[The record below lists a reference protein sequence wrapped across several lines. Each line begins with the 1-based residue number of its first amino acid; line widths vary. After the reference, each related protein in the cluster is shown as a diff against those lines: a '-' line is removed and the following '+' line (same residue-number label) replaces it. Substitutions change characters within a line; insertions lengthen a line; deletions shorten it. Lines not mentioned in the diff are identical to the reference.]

1 MSEFHHAGMTKKEAE
16 ATLLP
21 PKTKPVEGRFLFRS
35 SGVEGEYIVS
45 VIFKEK
51 VTHHTLSFQGD
62 TFKLNK
68 KTDLKV
74 GTLEAVHEHLKSKQK
89 PYWPLKLLQ
98 GVVCEPVLISN
109 STVGADVRR
118 QRRVSA
124 GGVDQFKSEKQLM
137 QACYTGQNRMV
148 CELLEVGTNP
158 NCTGDPRD
166 TQNADQGFKPLHL
179 AAINGHDTVTVL
191 LLAADADPACED
203 KN

>member
-1 MSEFHHAGMTKKEAE
+1 MQYHFNTNGSIRLSVLIQRTVHISRTRSKIVTAPPPPTHTSPHSYPDVLQTWNTCAIFLKTA

-148 CELLEVGTNP
+148 S
-158 NCTGDPRD
+158 
-166 TQNADQGFKPLHL
+166 
-179 AAINGHDTVTVL
+179 
-191 LLAADADPACED
+191 
-203 KN
+203 